1 MKNEIL
7 ELIENNIE
15 LVKLNY
21 ISNELE
27 ILEECCDEDED
38 IDDEI
43 EVINNLFSNATT
55 AEEVAEVISTRDF
68 DEVSYDNHL
77 LENIKHVLSF

>member
-38 IDDEI
+38 IDEEI